1 MKLQLS
7 HFKIPYI
14 VRLLLFWLLFF
25 AVYRAVFI
33 AYHHDKILQGH
44 LGETLLSFVYA
55 LRLDVSTACAAVVI
69 PYILWAIQQ
78 FVKSK
83 FIHKANIALNIT
95 LIVLVSLLDIANLR
109 LYGDWGTLLSA
120 RAFSFVSQ
128 PTEVL
133 HFVTP
138 LQLTALLLIA
148 AVFIGLGIIAY
159 KRIARGFS
167 YTIQNIKSKI
177 AAVLI
182 IPALLVLGY
191 RGGLQ
196 LTPINESSACYSMF
210 PVNNHFAT
218 NNMWYLAHSF
228 VEANDT
234 KNPYVFMDTK
244 TAQDITSNLL
254 KTGDIRYSL
263 LKNNRPNI
271 VLIVLES
278 WTADI
283 IKELGGEENV
293 TPHFSDLCKNG
304 LLFTQMYGSG
314 FRTEQG
320 LVSLLSGFPAQP
332 NNTIIATPSKAE
344 KLPMLNV
351 ELEKLG
357 YSSSFYYGGDA
368 EFANM
373 KSYLVNSHFQKIID
387 KQNFDKNQQNSKW
400 GAHDEFVL
408 QKQLADLATQQ
419 QPFFSIALTLSTH
432 EPFEVPMQ
440 TPFNGSEEQERFKK
454 AAYYTDS
461 CLSNY
466 FSQAQSQPWYN
477 NTLFILVADHGH
489 HLPKNRSFNFPESR
503 KITALITGGALQEEY
518 RGKTYDKISSQ
529 HDIPATLLSA
539 LNQPHKQFFWSKDM
553 FAATSISEFA
563 YYSNENALGWI
574 APQQNIIY
582 FFGSKNAEIQPK
594 TQSVLNDT
602 VLTQAQA
609 YLQTLYEHYLN
620 Y

>member
-7 HFKIPYI
+7 NFRIPYI
-14 VRLLLFWLLFF
+14 ARLLLFWLLFF
-25 AVYRAVFI
+25 AIYRVVFI
-33 AYHHDKILQGH
+33 AYHHDKIPQGH
-44 LGETLLSFVYA
+44 FGETLLSFIYA
-55 LRLDVSTACAAVVI
+55 LRLDVSTACAATLI
-69 PYILWAIQQ
+69 PYVLWAIQQ
-78 FVKSK
+78 FSKSK
-83 FIHKANIALNIT
+83 FIHITNIALNIT

-128 PTEVL
+128 PTEIL
-133 HFVTP
+133 HFIT
-138 LQLTALLLIA
+138 LFQLITLLFA
-148 AVFIGLGIIAY
+148 TAVFIGFGVIAY
-159 KRIARGFS
+159 KKIAKSFS

-177 AAVLI
+177 ILI
-182 IPALLVLGY
+182 ILMPALLVLGY

-196 LTPINESSACYSMF
+196 LTPINESSAYYSMF

-218 NNMWYLAHSF
+218 NNIWYLAHSF
-228 VEANDT
+228 VEANDA

-254 KTGDIRYSL
+254 KTKASQQSF
-263 LKNNRPNI
+263 LKTNHPNI
-271 VLIVLES
+271 VLIILES

-293 TPHFSDLCKNG
+293 TPHFSELCKNG

-344 KLPMLNV
+344 KLPLLNV

-357 YSSSFYYGGDA
+357 YSSSFYYGGDV

-373 KSYLVNSHFQKIID
+373 KSYLLNSHFQKIID
-387 KQNFDKNQQNSKW
+387 KQNFDKSQQNSKW

-408 QKQLADLATQQ
+408 QKQLTELNTQQ

-440 TPFNGSEEQERFKK
+440 TPFNGNEEQERFKK

-461 CLSNY
+461 CLYNY
-466 FSQAQSQPWYN
+466 FNQAQSQAWYN

-503 KITALITGGALQEEY
+503 KITALITGGALQEKY
-518 RGKTYDKISSQ
+518 RGTTYDKISSQ
-529 HDIPATLLSA
+529 HDIPATLLA
-539 LNQPHKQFFWSKDM
+539 GLNQPHQQFFWSKDM
-553 FAATSISEFA
+553 FAASDNEFA

-582 FFGSKNAEIQPK
+582 FFGSKNADIQSK
-594 TQSVLNDT
+594 TQSTLNDT